1 MTTII
6 VLDPHPI
13 LRLGL
18 IQLLKENFK
27 GTTVRADDYTLLTE
41 QKKPAPCDLIVYT
54 LGSEANPTNQ
64 LTLLSKT
71 YTPRFILLLAEGQP
85 SLPPSTCK
93 TYPVV
98 RGLICKNST
107 PEIIQASIRL
117 VLAGGTCFP
126 HFNQTDP
133 SETVLSEKQ
142 GCSSSWSTP
151 APTALPS
158 QLLHNEAQLL
168 GLTIRQY
175 EVLVL
180 LGQGLPLKSIAK
192 ELDISVA
199 TAKSHTE
206 TLYQRL
212 KVHNSNAAVYTAIAR
227 GATLGWGPTP

>member
-18 IQLLKENFK
+18 IQLLKENFE
-27 GTTVRADDYTLLTE
+27 GTTVKAEDYHLLTE
-41 QKKPAPCDLIVYT
+41 QKKPASCDLIVYT

-64 LTLLSKT
+64 LTLLSKS

-85 SLPPSTCK
+85 SLPPGTCK
-93 TYPVV
+93 NYPLV

-126 HFNQTDP
+126 HYNQAEP
-133 SETVLSEKQ
+133 AGLVLDENVT
-142 GCSSSWSTP
+142 CASSWSTP
-151 APTALPS
+151 TPTALS
-158 QLLHNEAQLL
+158 TQFLHKEAQLL

-227 GATLGWGPTP
+227 GATLGWGPAQ

>member
-1 MTTII
+1 M
-6 VLDPHPI
+6 
-13 LRLGL
+13 
-18 IQLLKENFK
+18 
-27 GTTVRADDYTLLTE
+27 
-41 QKKPAPCDLIVYT
+41 YT
-54 LGSEANPTNQ
+54 LGSENPPTNQ

-85 SLPPSTCK
+85 NLPPGTCK
-93 TYPVV
+93 TYPLV

-126 HFNQTDP
+126 HYNQTE
-133 SETVLSEKQ
+133 SAESVLGENLA
-142 GCSSSWSTP
+142 CTSSLGTP
-151 APTALPS
+151 APTAMPS
-158 QLLHNEAQLL
+158 QLLHQEAQRL

-227 GATLGWGPTP
+227 GATLGWGPTQ

>member
-1 MTTII
+1 MTTIV

-18 IQLLKENFK
+18 IQLLKENFE
-27 GTTVRADDYTLLTE
+27 GTTIKADDYHRLTE

-54 LGSEANPTNQ
+54 LGSERNPTNQ

-85 SLPPSTCK
+85 NLPPGTCK
-93 TYPVV
+93 TYPLV

-126 HFNQTDP
+126 HYNQTE
-133 SETVLSEKQ
+133 SAESVLGEKVV
-142 GCSSSWSTP
+142 CTSSWGTP

-158 QLLHNEAQLL
+158 QLLHQESQLL

-227 GATLGWGPTP
+227 GATLGWGPTQ